1 MPKLAQSSGLP
12 THVWL
17 ASKSPRRREL
27 LQTLG
32 VEVDIFLA
40 QTGDAAEALEEPLP
54 GEHPLNY
61 VQRITELKLNTAL
74 QAMRP
79 QGLQG
84 VVLASDT
91 TVALGDTILGKPTDA
106 EEARRM
112 LKALSGQTH
121 QVHTGVAVTY
131 LQPAGHNNPTGPATS
146 NWVTVQSS
154 LVTVSELPDAFI
166 TAYIASGEPFDKA
179 GGYGIQG
186 VFGQYVSHISGS
198 HSGIMGLPLFETS
211 QLLRAL
217 QTAETQRQ
225 SNSKLP

>member
-1 MPKLAQSSGLP
+1 MPSLAQSSGLP
-12 THVWL
+12 NQVWL

-32 VEVDIFLA
+32 VRVEVFLA
-40 QTGDAAEALEEPLP
+40 QTGEAAEALEEPHAGELP
-54 GEHPLNY
+54 LTY
-61 VQRITELKLNTAL
+61 VQRIAELKLQTAL
-74 QAMRP
+74 QAMQL
-79 QGLQG
+79 QGLRG

-91 TVALGDTILGKPTDA
+91 TVALGDAILGKPADA

-121 QVHTGVAVTY
+121 QVHTAVAVGN
-131 LQPAGHNNPTGPATS
+131 LQNLGCVSA
-146 NWVTVQSS
+146 VQSS
-154 LVTVSELPDAFI
+154 RVTVCELPHAFI
-166 TAYIASGEPFDKA
+166 EAYIASGEPFDKA

-186 VFGQYVSHISGS
+186 VFGQYVAHISGS

-225 SNSKLP
+225 NH

>member
-1 MPKLAQSSGLP
+1 MPDLAQSSGLP
-12 THVWL
+12 SHVWL

-32 VEVDIFLA
+32 VQVEVFLA
-40 QTGDAAEALEEPLP
+40 QTGDAAEALEAPLP

-74 QAMRP
+74 QAMRH

-84 VVLASDT
+84 VVLAADT

-106 EEARRM
+106 EEARHM
-112 LKALSGQTH
+112 LKSLSGQTH
-121 QVHTGVAVTY
+121 HVHTGVAVGR
-131 LQPAGHNNPTGPATS
+131 LQNQGHVRA
-146 NWVTVQSS
+146 VQSS

-166 TAYIASGEPFDKA
+166 EAYIASGEPFDKA

-186 VFGQYVSHISGS
+186 VFGQYVAHISGS

-225 SNSKLP
+225 SN

>member
-1 MPKLAQSSGLP
+1 MPTLAQSSGLP

-32 VEVDIFLA
+32 VQVEVFLA

-54 GEHPLNY
+54 GELPLAY
-61 VQRITELKLNTAL
+61 VQRVTELKLKTAV
-74 QAMRP
+74 QAMRQ

-84 VVLASDT
+84 LVLAADT
-91 TVALGDTILGKPTDA
+91 TVALGDAILGKPAHAD
-106 EEARRM
+106 EAHRM
-112 LKALSGQTH
+112 LKSLSGQTH
-121 QVHTGVAVTY
+121 HVHTGVAVAS
-131 LQPAGHNNPTGPATS
+131 LNNTDPTPVSTPVMRSA
-146 NWVTVQSS
+146 VQSS
-154 LVTVSELPDAFI
+154 RVTAGELPDAFI
-166 TAYIASGEPFDKA
+166 EAYIASGEPFDKA

-186 VFGQYVSHISGS
+186 VFGQYVAHISGS

-217 QTAETQRQ
+217 QTAETRRQ
-225 SNSKLP
+225 SN